1 MVPSAVTIDAASRYS
16 STPRPAPGAGV
27 APVERR
33 SSATTRGGR
42 NSGHTPAA
50 MTKRMAR
57 IAEMITM
64 PPSTTVRAAK
74 RSRKIRRLVRA
85 RLTTSGR
92 AGVPG
97 PPAVRVSALIAT
109 LLDLVL
115 LFLRDGR
122 GDREVAVL
130 DDTLLPLAR
139 NDELDELAGQR
150 VERLAGR
157 LVDVHVEKARQGIAA
172 RVGVVRRRLDALA
185 AVLLGQRHRAHAG
198 RGVANAAVADAVA
211 VHRDALDDRRRAR
224 LLLDLVLVVAVLER
238 VLLEEAVGAR
248 GRVAAVEAQRPVGPL
263 TRQPELTPRPEV
275 VLCALTT
282 RLREDGVD
290 LDDREA
296 RDRVVLVHEHGER
309 VHRRADRRGLVAVLL
324 LERVDFRALHLA
336 RHRPELRGAADERGR
351 RRRRALALDLD
362 LGVGIKLLEALRPV
376 GHEVVEGIRADARDV
391 AAHAAHRLVGRE
403 VRIELRLADG
413 RASRHRQRGH
423 GQRHHGLHRHRV
435 VSFGYLDHPPCV
447 FRRHKGG
454 VTFVL
459 RAGGLPEPVAHA
471 PDGFHPRGRELGS
484 RELGAQAG
492 DVDVDGPGLH
502 EAIPP
507 PHRVQQLLAAEDAPG
522 RAGQDREQLELL
534 GGEVH
539 RVALHADLEAV
550 AVDLEL
556 ADLHV
561 RLLLGVAGTGA
572 AGDRADAGEQLARR
586 ERLGHVVVGAHL
598 EAEDLVTLLD
608 AAGVHDHGDV
618 LGVRVLLE

>member
-27 APVERR
+27 APAERR

-42 NSGHTPAA
+42 NSGHTSAA

-198 RGVANAAVADAVA
+198 RGVANAAVADAVT

-263 TRQPELTPRPEV
+263 TRQPELAPRPEV

-290 LDDREA
+290 LGDREA

-336 RHRPELRGAADERGR
+336 RHRPELRGPADERGR
-351 RRRRALALDLD
+351 LPSA
-362 LGVGIKLLEALRPV
+362 G
-376 GHEVVEGIRADARDV
+376 
-391 AAHAAHRLVGRE
+391 
-403 VRIELRLADG
+403 
-413 RASRHRQRGH
+413 SR
-423 GQRHHGLHRHRV
+423 
-435 VSFGYLDHPPCV
+435 
-447 FRRHKGG
+447 
-454 VTFVL
+454 
-459 RAGGLPEPVAHA
+459 A
-471 PDGFHPRGRELGS
+471 PDGSPPRGRELGS

-492 DVDVDGPGLH
+492 DVDVDGPRLH
-502 EAIPP
+502 EAIPA

-539 RVALHADLEAV
+539 RVAFHADLEAV

-608 AAGVHDHGDV
+608 AAGDHDHGDV
-618 LGVRVLLE
+618 LGVRVLLEAAADLPAVELRDHDVEQDQVGVDLARLLEGVGAGGGDDDVVTLLGEIVADQVGDVALVFDDEDATLLLAGRGGGLHPSPSVRGARYRTMTPP